1 MKNTHAVSFKT
12 LFNLIYMSNFTCS
25 IFCQTSVKRKRN
37 HDVELNVDE
46 KWNVNLSFFERHFIF
61 YTIELGIRY
70 NWGVAVRFF
79 NFSNLT
85 YLNLK
90 VN

>member
-1 MKNTHAVSFKT
+1 
-12 LFNLIYMSNFTCS
+12 MSNFTWS

-61 YTIELGIRY
+61 YDYHWIRY
-70 NWGVAVRFF
+70 TLQLGRSCKVF

>member
-1 MKNTHAVSFKT
+1 
-12 LFNLIYMSNFTCS
+12 MSNFTWS

-46 KWNVNLSFFERHFIF
+46 KWNVNLSFFERTSFSMI
-61 YTIELGIRY
+61 TIELGIRY